1 MSPVTVVPGPGSVV
15 LSPVEYTAGDH
26 HLVVVGQRV
35 AVTSD
40 ASLAAALWLEF
51 AADRPTD
58 DVLDILLRTGL
69 GSLADLVLLDAVGS
83 TLRLLL
89 RGPGQVRL
97 QQPAGRVEVVS
108 AAGVPT
114 WVDRVVTLPESVRV
128 GPIGDAEP
136 ALPLGLGVVRAGGLR
151 WSIVGAGGRR
161 GGAALIDAVPAVA
174 VPIDAVRVDAVPV
187 DAVPV
192 DAVPNPPAA
201 SGPALGETRAEP
213 AESRFDHLF
222 ESTVMRSVEDA
233 AIRESEAGQ
242 TESGQTEHGQID
254 AGPTG
259 VRQGD
264 HDGSTVMRADLAG
277 FGQAAPPREAAIGT
291 TMVAR
296 LLLSTGEVIEV
307 LDNAGVV
314 IGRRPQVDRVAGA
327 ALPLMVTVPSPNS
340 DISRSHLRLDAVD
353 GRLRATDLRSTN
365 GTVLTEADGTA
376 THLVAGDGR
385 AVHPGDV
392 LAVGDGIT
400 ITVLEPV

>member
-1 MSPVTVVPGPGSVV
+1 MSPANVVPSPGGNAPSVV
-15 LSPVEYTAGDH
+15 DYTAGDH
-26 HLVVVGQRV
+26 YLVVVGQRV

-51 AADRPTD
+51 AAAKPTD
-58 DVLDILLRTGL
+58 DVLDTLLRTGL
-69 GSLADLVLLDAVGS
+69 GSLADLVLLDAAGS

-89 RGPGQVRL
+89 RGPGQIRL
-97 QQPAGRVEVVS
+97 QHPAGRVEVVS
-108 AAGVPT
+108 AAGVTT

-151 WSIVGAGGRR
+151 WSTAGAGGS
-161 GGAALIDAVPAVA
+161 GVGTALIEAVPAVGVPA
-174 VPIDAVRVDAVPV
+174 VVVPIDAVPV
-187 DAVPV
+187 E
-192 DAVPNPPAA
+192 AVPNPPAA
-201 SGPALGETRAEP
+201 SGAALGETRAEP

-242 TESGQTEHGQID
+242 SESGSIG

-259 VRQGD
+259 ARPGD
-264 HDGSTVMRADLAG
+264 HDGSTIMRADLAVYR
-277 FGQAAPPREAAIGT
+277 QAAPPREAAVGT
-291 TMVAR
+291 STVAR

-353 GRLRATDLRSTN
+353 GRVRATDLRSTN
-365 GTVLTEADGTA
+365 GTVLTEVDGTA
-376 THLVAGDGR
+376 THLVAGDAR

>member
-1 MSPVTVVPGPGSVV
+1 MSPANVVPSPGGNAPSVV
-15 LSPVEYTAGDH
+15 DYTAGDH
-26 HLVVVGQRV
+26 YLVVVGQRV

-51 AADRPTD
+51 AAAKPTD
-58 DVLDILLRTGL
+58 DVLDTLLRTGL
-69 GSLADLVLLDAVGS
+69 GSLADLVLLDAAGS

-89 RGPGQVRL
+89 RGPGQIRL
-97 QQPAGRVEVVS
+97 QHPAGRVEVVS
-108 AAGVPT
+108 AAGVTT

-151 WSIVGAGGRR
+151 WSTAGAGGS
-161 GGAALIDAVPAVA
+161 GVGTALIEAVPAVGVPA
-174 VPIDAVRVDAVPV
+174 VVVPIDEVQVDPVPVEAVPV
-187 DAVPV
+187 E
-192 DAVPNPPAA
+192 AVPNPPAA
-201 SGPALGETRAEP
+201 SGAALGETRAEP

-242 TESGQTEHGQID
+242 SESGSIG

-259 VRQGD
+259 ARPGD
-264 HDGSTVMRADLAG
+264 HDGSTIMRADLAVYR
-277 FGQAAPPREAAIGT
+277 QAAPPREAAVGT
-291 TMVAR
+291 STVAR

-353 GRLRATDLRSTN
+353 GRVRATDLRSTN
-365 GTVLTEADGTA
+365 GTVLTEVDGTA
-376 THLVAGDGR
+376 THLVAGDAR